1 VGEGEKMTGEFLGKE
16 ILASVLTAWFLAQI
30 LIKIIVTSY
39 KKKKLFLRAGV
50 MGGGMPSGHAAL
62 VAALS
67 TAVGL
72 SEGFY
77 SPIFLVALAFSAILI
92 YQVLLEK
99 RVIVRFFN
107 EIVKEH
113 PKKHILE
120 ELGHDIMEVVVG
132 VAIGIVV
139 VLAFYYY

>member
-1 VGEGEKMTGEFLGKE
+1 MTGEFLGKE
-16 ILASVLTAWFLAQI
+16 ILISVLTAWFLAQV
-30 LIKIIVTSY
+30 LLKIIVTSY
-39 KKKKLFLRAGV
+39 KKKKLFLMACVR
-50 MGGGMPSGHAAL
+50 GGGMPSGHAAL

-72 SEGFY
+72 SQGFL
-77 SPIFLVALAFSAILI
+77 SPIFLVALAFSAILL

-107 EIVKEH
+107 EIAKEH

-120 ELGHDIMEVVVG
+120 ELGHDTMEVVVG
-132 VAIGIVV
+132 VVIGIAV